1 MDLVEFRQ
9 HFPIVDMCVYLN
21 TAALGPLS
29 DLARDAAV
37 NAIAKQAEDGSGIFA
52 PYEAAL
58 ERTRAKV
65 ARLIG
70 AEAGEI
76 AFVRNTVEALS
87 VVASGLA
94 WRAGDNVVASALE
107 FSGNAYP
114 WLNLE
119 RLGVSCRFV
128 PSPDG
133 AVDVEALIRATD
145 ERTRLITVSLVQ
157 FSNGFCV
164 DIDRLGRICR
174 SNGIRLMVDAI
185 QGVGVVPLDVQRSAV
200 DFLACGAHKWLC
212 APAGIGFLY
221 VRMARLPE
229 ITLTEIGH
237 SSVVPV
243 PGSFTDYR
251 LTLRPDAR
259 RFEAGVTSYA
269 NIVGL
274 EAALD
279 LVGAVGVSRMRG
291 HVCALTA
298 RLVEQLHG
306 RGYLTRSPQAPGES
320 AGIVAFV
327 HPDRSADEL
336 GAGLA
341 AKGIVVAVREG
352 AVRVSAHG
360 FNTPDEIDALVAALP

>member
-1 MDLVEFRQ
+1 
-9 HFPIVDMCVYLN
+9 
-21 TAALGPLS
+21 
-29 DLARDAAV
+29 
-37 NAIAKQAEDGSGIFA
+37 
-52 PYEAAL
+52 
-58 ERTRAKV
+58 
-65 ARLIG
+65 
-70 AEAGEI
+70 
-76 AFVRNTVEALS
+76 
-87 VVASGLA
+87 VVASGLG
-94 WRAGDNVVASALE
+94 WRAGDNIVASALE

-114 WLNLE
+114 WLNLA
-119 RLGVSCRFV
+119 RLGVACRFV

-157 FSNGFCV
+157 FSNGFHV
-164 DIDRLGRICR
+164 NIDRLGRVCL

-185 QGVGVVPLDVQRSAV
+185 QGIGVVPLDVERSAV

-221 VRMARLPE
+221 VRAARLPE

-243 PGSFTDYR
+243 PGSFMDYR

-279 LVGAVGVSRMRG
+279 LVGAVGVPHMRG

-306 RGYLTRSPQAPGES
+306 RGYLTRSPQAPEES
-320 AGIVAFV
+320 AGIVSFA
-327 HPDRSADEL
+327 HPDRSTEEL

-341 AKGIVVAVREG
+341 AKGIVVSVREG

-360 FNTPDEIDALVAALP
+360 FNTPDEIDALIAALP